1 MEAHQIVAEF
11 VDLSQLDCDG
21 TGDVAGGFDD
31 LNGDGVWDEEYEG
44 ASGDGVVNVVDVI
57 RLIAHILGDNPLG
70 GWLLCEADVTG
81 DGVINV
87 VDVVAM
93 VNLILG
99 GNGLGSDDATEA
111 TIVDNGTS
119 VSIMTDGYVGGID
132 MIVEFNGQFD
142 IALDDKFIGDVSIS
156 ENTAHI
162 LLVGLNKDDL
172 NRENIEGTI
181 FDYTGDILSI
191 SQEVANSREMIDNV
205 TFSDGMPSGY
215 EISSAYP
222 NPFNPST
229 SFEMRLYEASN
240 LTVKVYNLTG
250 QLVDVIAEGNFT
262 ADTHTFTWNAENLAS
277 GVYFIS
283 TQIGSN
289 VENQK
294 VMLIK

>member
-1 MEAHQIVAEF
+1 
-11 VDLSQLDCDG
+11 
-21 TGDVAGGFDD
+21 
-31 LNGDGVWDEEYEG
+31 
-44 ASGDGVVNVVDVI
+44 
-57 RLIAHILGDNPLG
+57 
-70 GWLLCEADVTG
+70 
-81 DGVINV
+81 
-87 VDVVAM
+87 M
-93 VNLILG
+93 VNASPVRIIG
-99 GNGLGSDDATEA
+99 PSPCITPGIIGLAS
-111 TIVDNGTS
+111 
-119 VSIMTDGYVGGID
+119 ID

-142 IALDDKFIGDVSIS
+142 IALDDKFIGDMKITD
-156 ENTAHI
+156 NTAHI
-162 LLVGLNKDDL
+162 LLVGLNDNL
-172 NRENIEGTI
+172 NRESIEGTI

-191 SQEVANSREMIDNV
+191 SQEIANSREIIDNV